1 MEGESNSKI
10 KLQAALHQIDQL
22 NFRTLAIPA
31 LQEDNQLLKQRIS
44 AYIKDLSDTRKELIL
59 TKIQLGESNQ
69 LLSAS
74 A

>member
-59 TKIQLGESNQ
+59 TKIQLGESN
-69 LLSAS
+69 
-74 A
+74 